1 MSSSACCHQSDV
13 LPGRIVAWWLPVADG
28 APPAAGAWRGVAL
41 AAWCSTDA
49 CGCSWT
55 AAAPLTL
62 NIATPSCRMHGEKEA
77 ILYCLV
83 EVHAQQLTLPCLPAC
98 LPPALLL
105 SGCRMHDEKETS
117 VYKRAMEVSYQL
129 KMKASRELLSEVGKK
144 SPTML
149 FRCAPARARAPGAT
163 SGPGG
168 EGRGG
173 S

>member
-1 MSSSACCHQSDV
+1 
-13 LPGRIVAWWLPVADG
+13 
-28 APPAAGAWRGVAL
+28 
-41 AAWCSTDA
+41 
-49 CGCSWT
+49 
-55 AAAPLTL
+55 
-62 NIATPSCRMHGEKEA
+62 MHGEKEA

-149 FRCAPARARAPGAT
+149 FR
-163 SGPGG
+163 
-168 EGRGG
+168 
-173 S
+173 